1 MRRICTLNITKYD
14 LSGGTSICYY
24 LEDIFFVNRDKGFAL
39 VINTYSFPQFLS
51 HIIRYK

>member
-1 MRRICTLNITKYD
+1 MRRTCTLNITKYD
-14 LSGGTSICYY
+14 LSKGTSICYWS
-24 LEDIFFVNRDKGFAL
+24 EDIFLVNRDKDFAL